1 MDSGTTIL
9 GKYEVL
15 QQLGSGAMGVV
26 YRARDQVLDR
36 EVALKVMR
44 AESQAFPEMSER
56 FNREA
61 RACAKLHHQNI
72 VTIYDFGEAD
82 SSSYI
87 VMELLEG
94 VDWRTAM
101 KAKTPL
107 PLAVK
112 LDLITQVCD
121 GLAHAHESGIV
132 HRDLKPSNFFV
143 HLQKQAKILDFG
155 LVKLST
161 SVLTRTGMVL
171 GTPNYMAPEQI
182 TGQKC
187 DSRSDLF
194 SAAVV
199 FFELLTGTHPFQA
212 PFVPKRI
219 ATGMPDL
226 LCEVDPRMPLAL
238 QDTLSKALQRD
249 PDERFQT
256 GQELADALRIAVA
269 GGGFEQAEIDQT
281 GSRSPDDSDDSEG
294 SHSQTQTIASL
305 YRPLGT
311 GFGTEPDT
319 K

>member
-1 MDSGTTIL
+1 LDSGTTIL

-15 QQLGSGAMGVV
+15 KQLGSGAMGVV

-72 VTIYDFGEAD
+72 VTIFDFGEAD

-107 PLAVK
+107 PLSLK
-112 LDLITQVCD
+112 LDLIAQVCD
-121 GLAHAHESGIV
+121 GLAHAHQSGIV

-143 HLQKQAKILDFG
+143 HREKQAKILDFG

-212 PFVPKRI
+212 PFIPKRI
-219 ATGMPDL
+219 ATGVPDL
-226 LCEVDPRMPLAL
+226 LCDVDPRLPEAL
-238 QDTLSKALQRD
+238 QDIFSKALQKN

-256 GQELADALRIAVA
+256 GQDFAAGMRVVIAA
-269 GGGFEQAEIDQT
+269 GGFEDAEIGQP
-281 GSRSPDDSDDSEG
+281 GDDSPEGPDSE
-294 SHSQTQTIASL
+294 TQTIALFHS
-305 YRPLGT
+305 GAT
-311 GFGTEPDT
+311 ESGTEPDT

>member
-1 MDSGTTIL
+1 LDSGTTIL

-82 SSSYI
+82 SSAYI

-101 KAKTPL
+101 KAKAPL
-107 PLAVK
+107 PLSLK

-121 GLAHAHESGIV
+121 GLAHAHQSGIV

-143 HLQKQAKILDFG
+143 HLQRQAKILDFG

-219 ATGMPDL
+219 ATGVPDL
-226 LCEVDPRMPLAL
+226 LCEVDPRMPPVL
-238 QDTLSKALQRD
+238 QDILSKALQRD

-269 GGGFEQAEIDQT
+269 GGGFEQAEIGQV
-281 GSRSPDDSDDSEG
+281 GNPGRDDSDDTEG
-294 SHSQTQTIASL
+294 SDSQTQTIATL
-305 YRPLGT
+305 YRPGVT